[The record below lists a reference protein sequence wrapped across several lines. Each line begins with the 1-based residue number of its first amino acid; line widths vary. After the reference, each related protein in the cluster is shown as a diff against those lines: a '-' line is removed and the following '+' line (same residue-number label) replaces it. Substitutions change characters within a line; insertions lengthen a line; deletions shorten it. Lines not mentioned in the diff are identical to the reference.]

1 MKYGMYMYLFCF
13 SFYCVYLFK
22 ETFMMIFT
30 QNEKNK
36 STDDRVNEKPY
47 FVCYRPLI
55 VSLFLTFKKVGQR
68 PTI

>member
-1 MKYGMYMYLFCF
+1 
-13 SFYCVYLFK
+13 
-22 ETFMMIFT
+22 MMIFT
-30 QNEKNK
+30 QNEKNRNLYDEFYSEWKNK

-68 PTI
+68 PTIWVNGNWISV